1 MKRIVM
7 LAAAALL
14 VAGALLV
21 AAGCTKI
28 DYVGK
33 QFAPTTDVA
42 VFFSLD
48 DVEREYEV
56 MGHLTATA
64 DDMVSAEKMQED
76 ILKKAREK
84 GADAVVI
91 LGLDRYAT
99 SSPTSWSETTETK
112 KTESGTKTTKSGTSS
127 GGSEEKK
134 EIRATLLKYR

>member
-1 MKRIVM
+1 MKRLMI

-14 VAGALLV
+14 LTQ
-21 AAGCTKI
+21 GCTKI

-33 QFAPTTDVA
+33 EYPPTTDVEI
-42 VFFSLD
+42 FFSLD

-64 DDMVSAEKMQED
+64 DADMVSAEKMQED

-91 LGLDRYAT
+91 LGLDTYAT
-99 SSPTSWSETTETK
+99 ASPSSWSETTETT
-112 KTESGTKTTKSGTSS
+112 KTNSGTKTVTSGSSSSGT
-127 GGSEEKK
+127 EEKK
-134 EIRATLLKYR
+134 EIRATFLKFK

>member
-1 MKRIVM
+1 MKRLMV

-14 VAGALLV
+14 LAP
-21 AAGCTKI
+21 GCTKI

-33 QFAPTTDVA
+33 EYPPTTDVEI
-42 VFFSLD
+42 FFSMD

-64 DDMVSAEKMQED
+64 ADMVSTEKMQEE
-76 ILKKAREK
+76 ILEKAREK

-99 SSPTSWSETTETK
+99 ASPSSWSETTETT
-112 KTESGTKTTKSGTSS
+112 KTGTGTKTTTTGSASPGT
-127 GGSEEKK
+127 EEKK
-134 EIRATLLKYR
+134 EIRATFLKYR

>member
-14 VAGALLV
+14 VAT
-21 AAGCTKI
+21 GCTKI

-33 QFAPTTDVA
+33 SFAPTADVA
-42 VFFSLD
+42 VFFSMD
-48 DVEREYEV
+48 DVDREHEV

-64 DDMVSAEKMQED
+64 NDMVSAEKMQEE

-91 LGLDRYAT
+91 LGLGRYAT
-99 SSPTSWSETTETK
+99 SSPSTWSETTETE
-112 KTESGTKTTKSGTSS
+112 KTESGTKTTTSGTSS
-127 GGSEEKK
+127 PGTEEKK
-134 EIRATLLKYR
+134 EIRATFLKYRR

>member
-7 LAAAALL
+7 FAAAALL
-14 VAGALLV
+14 L

-48 DVEREYEV
+48 DVKREYEV

-99 SSPTSWSETTETK
+99 SSPASWSETTETK
-112 KTESGTKTTKSGTSS
+112 KTESGTKTTKSGTTSA
-127 GGSEEKK
+127 GTEEKK
-134 EIRATLLKYR
+134 EIRATFLKYR

>member
-1 MKRIVM
+1 MRRIVS

-14 VAGALLV
+14 L

-33 QFAPTTDVA
+33 QFSPTVDVDI
-42 VFFSLD
+42 FFAMD

-64 DDMVSAEKMQED
+64 NDIVSAEKMQEE

-99 SSPTSWSETTETK
+99 SAPASWSETT
-112 KTESGTKTTKSGTSS
+112 KTEETGTGTKTTTTGSSSSGT
-127 GGSEEKK
+127 EEKK
-134 EIRATLLKYR
+134 EIRATFLKYR